1 MRVPTMSE
9 TGFRTH
15 IKHMY
20 TIKQKDKEALR
31 ELSDIIRIL
40 NIETTLDKRAFKK
53 ARSLTRK
60 AQYLASLVLD
70 HWEEEHTY
78 A

>member
-1 MRVPTMSE
+1 MSE

-15 IKHMY
+15 LKPMY
-20 TIKQKDKEALR
+20 TIKQKEQEALR

-40 NIETTLDKRAFKK
+40 NTETTLDKRAFNDAKSSVRH
-53 ARSLTRK
+53 AR
-60 AQYLASLVLD
+60 YLINLVLD
-70 HWEEEHTY
+70 HWEEERSY